1 MDSGLTVCT
10 IILLYI
16 AGVMMS
22 VQLLDR
28 INRVNRFLRNGTGFS
43 IDTDELCN
51 MFGKLIKSD
60 VIVADDKGVILGIY
74 DNPDVSTIDYLD
86 VTVRG
91 DTLDEDINERL
102 MSVLSTRE
110 NVHSS
115 MLGIE
120 SEEYEQYEFLIIPID
135 ISGERLG
142 TILTYRINNQYEI
155 DDIILGE
162 YVTTIVSL
170 ERLHGMRDDEED
182 VAHKRKQV
190 GLAIHSLSYSEI
202 YAAYCALSA
211 LKKTKGILI
220 VSRVAAEYGIT
231 RSAIVNSI
239 KKLNSAGVI
248 KSKSMGVKG
257 TAINIQNEYIM
268 EALASRMPDM
278 SGD

>member
-1 MDSGLTVCT
+1 MDSGITVCT

-60 VIVADDKGVILGIY
+60 VIVTDDKGVILGIY
-74 DNPDVSTIDYLD
+74 DNPDITSIDYLD
-86 VTVRG
+86 VTVIG

-120 SEEYEQYEFLIIPID
+120 SEEYEQYEFLVIPID

-170 ERLHGMRDDEED
+170 ELLHGMHDDEED
-182 VAHKRKQV
+182 VAQKRKQV

-220 VSRVAAEYGIT
+220 VSRVAGEYGIT

-268 EALASRMPDM
+268 EALASRIPEISDN
-278 SGD
+278 

>member
-1 MDSGLTVCT
+1 MDSGITVCT

-60 VIVADDKGVILGIY
+60 VIVTDDKGVILGIY
-74 DNPDVSTIDYLD
+74 DNPDITPIDYLD
-86 VTVRG
+86 VTVIG

-120 SEEYEQYEFLIIPID
+120 SEEYEQYEFLVIPID

-170 ERLHGMRDDEED
+170 ELLHGMHDDEED
-182 VAHKRKQV
+182 VAQKRKQV

-220 VSRVAAEYGIT
+220 VSRVAGEYGIT

-268 EALASRMPDM
+268 EALASRIPEISDN
-278 SGD
+278 

>member
-60 VIVADDKGVILGIY
+60 VIVADDKGAILGIY

-86 VTVRG
+86 VTMRG

-120 SEEYEQYEFLIIPID
+120 SEEYEEYEFLVIPID

-170 ERLHGMRDDEED
+170 ELLHGMRDDEED
-182 VAHKRKQV
+182 AAQKRKQV

-220 VSRVAAEYGIT
+220 VSRVAGEYGIT

-268 EALASRMPDM
+268 EALASRIPEISDN
-278 SGD
+278 

>member
-60 VIVADDKGVILGIY
+60 VIVTDDKGVILGIY
-74 DNPDVSTIDYLD
+74 DNPDITSIDYLD
-86 VTVRG
+86 VTVIG

-120 SEEYEQYEFLIIPID
+120 SEEYEQYEFLVIPID

-170 ERLHGMRDDEED
+170 ELLHGMHDDEED
-182 VAHKRKQV
+182 VAQKRKQV

-220 VSRVAAEYGIT
+220 VSRVAGEYGIT

-268 EALASRMPDM
+268 EALASRIPEISDN
-278 SGD
+278 

>member
-1 MDSGLTVCT
+1 
-10 IILLYI
+10 
-16 AGVMMS
+16 MS

-28 INRVNRFLRNGTGFS
+28 INKVNRFLRNGTGFS

-51 MFGKLIKSD
+51 MFGELIKSD

-74 DNPDVSTIDYLD
+74 DNPDINTIDYLD
-86 VTVRG
+86 VTVLG

-120 SEEYEQYEFLIIPID
+120 SEEYEQYEFLVIPID

-170 ERLHGMRDDEED
+170 ELLHGMHDDEED
-182 VAHKRKQV
+182 VAQKKKQV

-211 LKKTKGILI
+211 LKKTRGILI
-220 VSRVAAEYGIT
+220 VSRVAGEYGIT

-268 EALASRMPDM
+268 EALASRIPEVSDN
-278 SGD
+278 

>member
-22 VQLLDR
+22 AQLLDR
-28 INRVNRFLRNGTGFS
+28 INRVSRFLRNGTGFS
-43 IDTDELCN
+43 IDTDELCHI
-51 MFGKLIKSD
+51 FGKLIKSD
-60 VIVADDKGVILGIY
+60 IIVADDKGVILGIY

-86 VTVRG
+86 VAVQG
-91 DTLDEDINERL
+91 DVLNEDINERI

-142 TILTYRINNQYEI
+142 TILTYRINNQYEV

-170 ERLHGMRDDEED
+170 ELLHGMRDDEEN
-182 VAHKRKQV
+182 AAQKRKQV
-190 GLAIHSLSYSEI
+190 GLAIHSLSHSEI

-220 VSRVAAEYGIT
+220 VSRVAGEYGIT

-257 TAINIQNEYIM
+257 TAIIIQNEYIM
-268 EALASRMPDM
+268 EALASRIPEM
-278 SGD
+278 SDN